1 MSDEENEAGRKK
13 RKKSFREEL
22 EELRRELEEMKR
34 EVTDMQRQLH
44 KTCVVVFGGGVP
56 LSQEKE
62 VCGALF
68 ARLAREKYGIMIKPS
83 DVSAV
88 HRLGARKLI
97 CQFVHRYPGTPFY
110 DLLSRSQ
117 QIQA

>member
-1 MSDEENEAGRKK
+1 MSDEEGEAGKK
-13 RKKSFREEL
+13 KKSFREEL
-22 EELRRELEEMKR
+22 EELRREFEEMKK
-34 EVTDMQRQLH
+34 EVTDVQRQLH
-44 KTCVVVFGGGVP
+44 KTSVVVFGGGVP
-56 LSQEKE
+56 LPQERE

-88 HRLGARKLI
+88 HRLGPRKMI

-117 QIQA
+117 QIQV